1 MTSVHG
7 TVVGL
12 AEEVLNSLASSR
24 TALIY
29 APNTTGKTRLAQQLK
44 ERDPERVI
52 LYNSFVE
59 DVFTWDNERVVLK
72 MNPAS
77 ELLETIATQGLD
89 SDIVDNFQTFTS
101 GRIEPRLD
109 FESGE
114 VGFGIH
120 KGDDSS
126 AEGIKISRAEE
137 SIFVWS
143 VYYSVLNE
151 AIETLSDSPELRST
165 TAYDQLSLAV
175 IDDPVSS
182 MDDVRIVS
190 VALALAA
197 LIKRASTVGLKFV
210 ISTHHALFF
219 NVLFN
224 SLRRKGDRSYVLAL
238 DPTSGW
244 TLAHQPKDSP
254 FSYHLG
260 IVQDIQKAISENA
273 IERVHFN
280 QFRTLLEKTA
290 NFLGYTGG
298 WGDLLIG
305 ADAALVI
312 RVLNLYSHDRF
323 ADIDASEVAE
333 EYKEAFKGAFE
344 EFLRA
349 FRWAAAA

>member
-1 MTSVHG
+1 MTSVHE

-12 AEEVLNSLASSR
+12 ADEVLNGLASSR

-44 ERDPERVI
+44 ERDPGSVI

-72 MNPAS
+72 INPAS
-77 ELLETIATQGLD
+77 ELLETIVTQGLD
-89 SDIVDNFQTFTS
+89 SAIIENFQAFTN

-126 AEGIKISRAEE
+126 TDGIKISRAEE

-143 VYYSVLNE
+143 VYYSVLSE
-151 AIETLSDSPELRST
+151 AVETLRDVPELRST
-165 TAYDQLSLAV
+165 TSYDQLTLAV

-182 MDDVRIVS
+182 MDDVRIIS
-190 VALALAA
+190 VALALAK
-197 LIKRASTVGLKFV
+197 LVKRASDLDLKFV
-210 ISTHHALFF
+210 VATHHALFF

-224 SLRRKGDRSYVLAL
+224 SLRRRSDRAYVLAQS
-238 DPTSGW
+238 PAEGW
-244 TLAHQPKDSP
+244 TLAKQSKDSP

-260 IVQDIQKAISENA
+260 IVKDIQKAIYENA

-280 QFRTLLEKTA
+280 QFRALLEKTA
-290 NFLGYTGG
+290 NFLGYAGG
-298 WGDLLIG
+298 WDELLVG
-305 ADAALVI
+305 PDAPLMTK
-312 RVLNLYSHDRF
+312 VLNLYSHDRF
-323 ADIDASEVAE
+323 ADIDTSKVAE
-333 EYKEAFKGAFE
+333 EYKDAFKSEFQ
-344 EFLRA
+344 EFLMT
-349 FRWAAAA
+349 FKWAAAT